1 MVTKVK
7 FQYLI
12 NMKPLYLYTKSLD
25 IVLDLVQIST
35 DKIMILIL
43 GRTAYFD
50 VLVRLA
56 SGHELNSKLN

>member
-1 MVTKVK
+1 
-7 FQYLI
+7 
-12 NMKPLYLYTKSLD
+12 MKPLYLYTKSLD
-25 IVLDLVQIST
+25 IVLDLVKIST
-35 DKIMILIL
+35 DQIMILIL